1 MHKIKNI
8 KRVLKKTLLEYLSGR
23 GLSVV
28 NTVDAFT
35 DKDTLVSFIG
45 KLHPFLT
52 DKDLIRLGGSGD
64 GGYLVTNDLEGISAC
79 FSPGVG
85 SFSTFEKDCL
95 KYGMQVFLADKSVD
109 GPALKNDNFHFI
121 KKFIGPISNE
131 DFITMDDWINTCSA
145 DSSSDLLLQM
155 DIEGDE
161 YFSILNMSDYILKR
175 CRIIVVEFH
184 ELQKLFNKEFFNIA
198 VVVFEKIL
206 QNHICVHIHP
216 NNSWKIEMREGI
228 EIPRVAEFTFIRKDR
243 IKCKSSQTIFPHPLD
258 IDSTSKETII
268 LPKCWYNS

>member
-1 MHKIKNI
+1 MKRIIKKALI
-8 KRVLKKTLLEYLSGR
+8 RFLYSR

-28 NTVDAFT
+28 STGDRFT
-35 DKDTLVSFIG
+35 DKDSLMSFIE
-45 KLHPFLT
+45 KLQPCRT
-52 DKDLIRLGGSGD
+52 DKELIRLGASAD

-109 GPALKNDNFHFI
+109 GPAVENNKFHFI
-121 KKFIGPISNE
+121 KKFIGPITSE
-131 DFITMDDWINTCSA
+131 DFITMDDWVNASLL
-145 DSSSDLLLQM
+145 DKSSDLLLQM

-161 YFSILNMSDYILKR
+161 YFSIINMSDSLLKR
-175 CRIIVVEFH
+175 CRIIVIEFH

-198 VVVFEKIL
+198 LVVFEKIL

-228 EIPRVAEFTFIRKDR
+228 EVPRVAEFTFIRKDR
-243 IKCKSSQTIFPHPLD
+243 IKSKSPQTIFPHPLD
-258 IDSTSKETII
+258 FDSTSKETII
-268 LPKCWYNS
+268 LPKCWCNS